1 MFLVVMV
8 LAVAVAGLETQNV
21 VFEEGPTSMTRGNRY
36 DLGMVMA
43 GDMLDIKIVFNTPPP
58 PPPKMK
64 KGKGKKPKPNKL
76 KFKPNVLKKS
86 DFSDADEP
94 STYEFRGD
102 KYKVPPKSNTPLCLK
117 WGPVVSSE
125 ELVLD
130 LDVCG
135 KVEVVLIMLVSV
147 TKNNNSL
154 GPYLAYAD
162 FLRKK
167 YSNYFYIDSPKQFA
181 ITVSD

>member
-8 LAVAVAGLETQNV
+8 LAVAVVGLETQNV
-21 VFEEGPTSMTRGNRY
+21 AFEEGPTSMTRGNRY

-58 PPPKMK
+58 PKIK
-64 KGKGKKPKPNKL
+64 NGVPKPSKL
-76 KFKPNVLKKS
+76 KFKADILKKS
-86 DFSDADEP
+86 DFSGADEP

-102 KYKVPPKSNTPLCLK
+102 KHNVPPMPNTPLYLK
-117 WGPVVSSE
+117 WGPVVNSE

-130 LDVCG
+130 IDVCG
-135 KVEVVLIMLVSV
+135 KVKVVLIMLISV